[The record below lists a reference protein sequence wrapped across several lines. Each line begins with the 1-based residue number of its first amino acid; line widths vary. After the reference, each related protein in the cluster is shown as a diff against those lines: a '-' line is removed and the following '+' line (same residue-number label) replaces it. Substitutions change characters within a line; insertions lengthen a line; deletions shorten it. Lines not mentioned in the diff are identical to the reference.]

1 MSELHSKSMVAQS
14 RREWIVSSV
23 ILALTEKQVERL
35 GVSAIG
41 DRVRLRLLCRN
52 FEENSAGTSTGSE
65 NVARELRCNLG
76 GQSKIYLRPIQR
88 NLSTKSLIS
97 QNYYEVKERCISC

>member
-1 MSELHSKSMVAQS
+1 MSELHLESMVAQS

-41 DRVRLRLLCRN
+41 DRVRLRLLRRK
-52 FEENSAGTSTGSE
+52 FEENTAETSTGGR
-65 NVARELRCNLG
+65 NVATSSE
-76 GQSKIYLRPIQR
+76 RPSADAIR
-88 NLSTKSLIS
+88 
-97 QNYYEVKERCISC
+97 

>member
-1 MSELHSKSMVAQS
+1 MSELHLESMVAQF

-41 DRVRLRLLCRN
+41 DRVRLRLLRRK
-52 FEENSAGTSTGSE
+52 FEENSAETSTDGG
-65 NVARELRCNLG
+65 NVATSSE
-76 GQSKIYLRPIQR
+76 RPSADAIR
-88 NLSTKSLIS
+88 
-97 QNYYEVKERCISC
+97 

>member
-65 NVARELRCNLG
+65 NVATSSERPSADAIRQRIEM
-76 GQSKIYLRPIQR
+76 QSWRPVKD
-88 NLSTKSLIS
+88 LS
-97 QNYYEVKERCISC
+97 